1 MSSRVKLTITCIH
14 EEKIKFDDL
23 SRENNYKYRF
33 IVSSNWIDRRF
44 EFENFDPSN
53 ESMQWIIYNCNKL
66 NNSELKKLIHS
77 IKIFQKIT
85 QTYSLFKL
93 KN

>member
-53 ESMQWIIYNCNKL
+53 ESMQ
-66 NNSELKKLIHS
+66 
-77 IKIFQKIT
+77 
-85 QTYSLFKL
+85 
-93 KN
+93 